1 LSEGSRATLA
11 AVAYD
16 EELAERV
23 RDQLAGLPGVTE
35 KRMFGGLAF
44 LVGGAMAVSVGSGGL
59 LVRRDPAGGADELP
73 GARPAVMGSR
83 QMRGWLAVDAGAA
96 IPDEVLARCV
106 ACGLAAAHH
115 ATGSSSTP

>member
-1 LSEGSRATLA
+1 MLP

-16 EELAERV
+16 EDLAERV
-23 RDQLAGLPGVTE
+23 RDHLAEVPDVTE

-44 LVGGAMAVSVGSGGL
+44 MVGGAMAVSVGSSGL

-83 QMRGWLAVDAGAA
+83 QMRGWLAVDADAA
-96 IPDEVLARCV
+96 TPDEVLARWV
-106 ACGLAAAHH
+106 RSGTSAAHQ
-115 ATGSSSTP
+115 ATGSSATP